1 MEHTIRTLITVARF
15 IEGLAHSIKE
25 RAIQS
30 LSQKQ
35 IKAARELDAKLKQRG
50 QEWDSERR
58 RHADSMKRIS
68 KAALEDGANCDTCV
82 SELEAKIKRIEL
94 S

>member
-1 MEHTIRTLITVARF
+1 MEQIIRALITVARF
-15 IEGLAHSIKE
+15 IEGLAHRIKE

-30 LSQKQ
+30 LSEKQ
-35 IKAARELDAKLKQRG
+35 IKAERALDAKLAQLGK
-50 QEWDSERR
+50 EWESESR
-58 RHADSMKRIS
+58 RHDDCRNRIS
-68 KAALEDGANCDTCV
+68 HAAMQDEADCDACV

>member
-1 MEHTIRTLITVARF
+1 MEKTIRALITDARF
-15 IEGLAHSIKE
+15 IERLAHRTKE

-30 LSQKQ
+30 LSDKQ
-35 IKAARELDAKLKQRG
+35 IKAERDLDAKLAQLGK
-50 QEWDSERR
+50 EWESERR
-58 RHADSMKRIS
+58 RHADCLNRINH
-68 KAALEDGANCDTCV
+68 AAMQDEADCDACV

>member
-1 MEHTIRTLITVARF
+1 MEQIIRALITDARF
-15 IEGLAHSIKE
+15 IERLAHRIKE

-30 LSQKQ
+30 LSEKQ
-35 IKAARELDAKLKQRG
+35 IKAERALDAKLAQRG
-50 QEWDSERR
+50 QEWESERR
-58 RHADSMKRIS
+58 RHADCLNRIS
-68 KAALEDGANCDTCV
+68 HAAIQDEADCYTCV

>member
-1 MEHTIRTLITVARF
+1 MEQIIRALIRDARF
-15 IEGLAHSIKE
+15 TEGLAHRIKE

-30 LSQKQ
+30 LSEKQ
-35 IKAARELDAKLKQRG
+35 IKAERALDAKLAQLGK
-50 QEWDSERR
+50 EWESERR
-58 RHADSMKRIS
+58 RHADCINRINH
-68 KAALEDGANCDTCV
+68 AAMQDEADCDACV